1 MLKIMT
7 TKEYLELTR
16 AALKLE
22 EIREDLKRIQIENEK
37 LIEELAKEKEK
48 NIKEAKKKANM
59 RVEATK
65 KWLNGYPEE

>member
-1 MLKIMT
+1 MT

-16 AALKLE
+16 AALKLQ
-22 EIREDLKRIQIENEK
+22 EISEDLKRIQAENEK
-37 LIEELAKEKEK
+37 LKLEVEKEKEK

-59 RVEATK
+59 RIEATK

>member
-1 MLKIMT
+1 MLKIMKK
-7 TKEYLELTR
+7 KEYLEIVS

-22 EIREDLKRIQIENEK
+22 EIREDLKRIKIENEK

-48 NIKEAKKKANM
+48 NVKEAKKKANM

>member
-7 TKEYLELTR
+7 TKEYLELTKV
-16 AALKLE
+16 ALKME
-22 EIREDLKRIQIENEK
+22 EIREELKIAKIENEK

-59 RVEATK
+59 RIEATK

>member
-1 MLKIMT
+1 MT
-7 TKEYLELTR
+7 TKEYLELTKV
-16 AALKLE
+16 ALKME
-22 EIREDLKRIQIENEK
+22 EIREELKIAKIENEK

-59 RVEATK
+59 RIEATK

>member
-16 AALKLE
+16 AALKLQ
-22 EIREDLKRIQIENEK
+22 EISEDLKRIQAENDKLKVELENEK
-37 LIEELAKEKEK
+37 ER

-59 RVEATK
+59 RVEAAK